1 MAKLTLKDPG
11 ANFRSTTQIT
21 DNNTLI
27 EAALENTLSRDGT
40 APNQMEANLDM
51 NSNRVLNLPA
61 PTSDAEPY
69 RKVDIDSGIGP
80 DITTVADNVAD
91 VSTVATDI
99 SDVSTVADDL
109 NGSDTIGAASSLVS
123 AGSPGI
129 PHIDSP
135 GAVSLLTF
143 GTGLSLAGGEL
154 SLDAELADISG
165 ITPSNG
171 IFIVGDGSDFVGES
185 GSTARISLGSGSIG
199 DDIFQAADQAAFWT
213 ALGADYSSAVDG
225 QVPTKQTGSIAFVTP
240 AGAGDTLKAANETIT
255 GDWTYS
261 GDLNLTSTS
270 GTASRAMQDRLDDVI
285 NVKDYGATGDGVTDD
300 STAIQAA
307 LDAGND
313 IFFPDGDYLI
323 GTKLTKSGSFW
334 RILGAGNDRTVL
346 IGDNGNNPILEC
358 DTVGTLIT
366 NIEVGH
372 MQFRGNSDRTSGALL
387 EFKKKL
393 FNSSLPEL
401 GLRRYYDG
409 IKFTG
414 GAKIR
419 LTGLLCDQQG
429 RGSGTKGRY
438 TLHLSGDATNEKVS
452 DFHLTNANLSGL
464 VDGADG
470 LVAHLG
476 VEACDGIY
484 LNNSH
489 FFYSDQA
496 VLFTPTDATAGFDDV
511 CASFFASNCY
521 FDSSV
526 TGEHIKWTGDA
537 TSYRNF
543 RFSNCEFRDS
553 GSTDGSCVIDANV
566 DRVRFNSTC
575 SWRTNDRSG
584 IVTTA
589 GHTVSGLFVG
599 GEFQGNN
606 TDANANAEDIRVL
619 ATGARISADF
629 VDGGSAAANINL
641 LSGTTSAKIVDCDFT
656 RSNATTKVTDS
667 GTDTLIKTNT
677 GHSAL
682 CAFSA
687 TTAGSNLSLTTSAQ
701 QVLYSGEEYDL
712 GGDFDPAA
720 GEFTAPVDGLYEFKL
735 SCQFINLTRAYV
747 NTSDAGSATDPVIE
761 QDRIDVQIR
770 KDTGTG
776 NAILRRRIVKTTSN
790 EEGVTMF
797 MQVQLDA
804 GDIVN
809 VAVVNIN
816 GARGDLRLADAGYH
830 EFSGRLIE
838 RIY

>member
-1 MAKLTLKDPG
+1 MTT
-11 ANFRSTTQIT
+11 ANIFAFSDTWNNVSTTFNGIKLDVTDSASASDSALVDLQVGSVSQFKVDKGGIIT
-21 DNNTLI
+21 ANGFLAEGNVDLQGNRIVLDADNDSYINVNGDDSVSIYISGTEVLKFDGAADDKLI
-27 EAALENTLSRDGT
+27 LDGV
-40 APNQMEANLDM
+40 
-51 NSNRVLNLPA
+51 SFA
-61 PTSDAEPY
+61 PTGAVVGQALGFPNSASTLEPY
-69 RKVDIDSGIGP
+69 
-80 DITTVADNVAD
+80 
-91 VSTVATDI
+91 
-99 SDVSTVADDL
+99 
-109 NGSDTIGAASSLVS
+109 
-123 AGSPGI
+123 
-129 PHIDSP
+129 
-135 GAVSLLTF
+135 
-143 GTGLSLAGGEL
+143 
-154 SLDAELADISG
+154 
-165 ITPSNG
+165 
-171 IFIVGDGSDFVGES
+171 
-185 GSTARISLGSGSIG
+185 
-199 DDIFQAADQAAFWT
+199 
-213 ALGADYSSAVDG
+213 
-225 QVPTKQTGSIAFVTP
+225 TP
-240 AGAGDTLKAANETIT
+240 AGG
-255 GDWTYS
+255 
-261 GDLNLTSTS
+261 GDLLAAADEVVTGAYRFDNAFGLVVGDNTVNLELIARSGVGYAIVGTDTNHDLYFRRNNVEAFRIENTRDVRFAGGAVTGTLDGSAINVTSTS
-270 GTASRAMQDRLDDVI
+270 GSEARSLADRYDDVI
-285 NVKDYGATGDGVTDD
+285 NVKDFGAVGDGVTDD
-300 STAIQAA
+300 STAIQSA

-313 IFFPDGDYLI
+313 VFFPDGDYLV

-393 FNSSLPEL
+393 LNSSLPEL

-419 LTGLLCDQQG
+419 ITGLLCDQQG

-496 VLFTPTDATAGFDDV
+496 VLFTPTNATAGFDDI

-575 SWRTNDRSG
+575 SWRSNDRSG
-584 IVTTA
+584 IMTTA

-619 ATGARISADF
+619 ATGASISADF

-687 TTAGSNLSLTTSAQ
+687 TTASSNLSLTASAQ

-816 GARGDLRLADAGYH
+816 GARGELRLTGTGFH